1 MKVPASTNNVL
12 FIQLKNY
19 SKTFNALIST
29 PYSYPKQTTT
39 APRVIILTKYTVV
52 CNMPFNVY
60 LFYFPDFLN
69 LLGENN

>member
-1 MKVPASTNNVL
+1 MKVPASTNNNLLV
-12 FIQLKNY
+12 QLKNY
-19 SKTFNALIST
+19 SKTFNELIST

-60 LFYFPDFLN
+60 LLYFPEF
-69 LLGENN
+69 ESTWRQ